1 MLPTFSQNLT
11 LQEAFE
17 TITHMNK
24 ELKEWDLMVY
34 FAKKNLNLY
43 SIENFFHFFFLL
55 NVEKM
60 IHQEKNRVTKCK
72 RLLNPGEAVALPSAL
87 SLFIFLLSTHIDA

>member
-1 MLPTFSQNLT
+1 MLPTFSQMLT

-34 FAKKNLNLY
+34 FAKKKIQT
-43 SIENFFHFFFLL
+43 SIQSIDFFFHFFAKCRE
-55 NVEKM
+55 ND
-60 IHQEKNRVTKCK
+60 HQEKNRVTKCT
-72 RLLNPGEAVALPSAL
+72 RLLNPGKAVAMPSAL